1 MNKLLVI
8 AFLLLLSII
17 GVEAYYLYNLNQNQ
31 SDLSHTTTEVGELV
45 ADEVKKLFTQKED
58 GILTDLSLEKT
69 LRFKI
74 SDIIREEKIY
84 KLDGDNGNAFKA
96 VLIFKTATKE
106 GFTIYFSQ
114 HNLDRI
120 SVFEMKNGK
129 KNPLNIANLRP
140 GDTVTY
146 TLKKN
151 LFAPPDT
158 NTIEGSITR
167 IN

>member
-1 MNKLLVI
+1 MNKLLVSFFI
-8 AFLLLLSII
+8 ILLGVI
-17 GVEAYYLYNLNQNQ
+17 GIEGYYLYNLNQNAQ
-31 SDLSHTTTEVGELV
+31 PHTTTEVGKLA
-45 ADEVKKLFTQKED
+45 ADEIRKLFMQKED

-74 SDIIREEKIY
+74 SDIIKGEKIY
-84 KLDGDNGNAFKA
+84 KLGGTYGTAFKA

-120 SVFEMKNGK
+120 SVFEMKSGK
-129 KNPLNIANLRP
+129 KTPLGIADLRP
-140 GDTVTY
+140 GDTVIY

-158 NTIEGSITR
+158 NTVVGTITR
-167 IN
+167 VN